1 MGWVG
6 VYFVVEK
13 SVGHTFMLVGSFTFF
28 FLTLK
33 CCKYAT
39 VPHWKW
45 ESTARRKLLSD
56 SQTSDNKNMERY
68 SEAVLP

>member
-1 MGWVG
+1 
-6 VYFVVEK
+6 VEK
-13 SVGHTFMLVGSFTFF
+13 SLVHIFMLVGYFTFF

-33 CCKYAT
+33 CGKYAT

-56 SQTSDNKNMERY
+56 SQTPDNKNME
-68 SEAVLP
+68 